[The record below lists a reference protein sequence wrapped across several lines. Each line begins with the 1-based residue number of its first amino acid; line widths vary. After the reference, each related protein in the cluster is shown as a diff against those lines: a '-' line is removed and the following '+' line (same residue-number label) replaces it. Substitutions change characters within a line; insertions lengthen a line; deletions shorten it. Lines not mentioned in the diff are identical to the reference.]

1 MAEISNTPVLTNGI
15 AGWNPQ
21 GSNIERLM
29 DNAAYTSAH
38 PDDTLVLV
46 GPSRFVDV
54 NPANL
59 KPVGLLQSFSVT
71 QQRQVTP
78 AMAIGSS
85 RLFMLPQKAQTSFQI
100 GRLLVKGR
108 NLQRALLRGIS
119 AVGDVDV
126 SDKLNPFE
134 LAHAQGNPGMVFNM
148 DSELG
153 LIPFGMA
160 VMFRNKA
167 GQDLG
172 SFYLESCMF
181 QSYQIGLQAGQN
193 TIVEEIAGACDR
205 INPISLSTEY
215 VGNFFKPAGTTP
227 DPAFSVSGGATD
239 FEMKSVIK

>member
-1 MAEISNTPVLTNGI
+1 MAEQSKTPIHNQGF

-21 GSNIERLM
+21 GTNIERLM

-54 NPANL
+54 TPENL
-59 KPVGLLQSFSVT
+59 KAVGLLQTMTVS

-85 RLFMLPQKAQTSFQI
+85 RMYMLPMKAQTSFSI
-100 GRLLVKGR
+100 ERLFCKGR

-119 AVGDVDV
+119 AVGDNEVHGV
-126 SDKLNPFE
+126 LNPLE
-134 LAHAQGNPGMVFNM
+134 NAHAAGNPGMVFNM

-160 VMFRNKA
+160 VMFRNKS
-167 GQDLG
+167 GQDIG

-181 QSYQIGLQAGQN
+181 QSYQIGISAGQN
-193 TIVEEIAGACDR
+193 TIVEGIQGVCDR
-205 INPISLSTEY
+205 INPITLSTNY
-215 VGNFFKPAGTTP
+215 TGTFFNPTGG
-227 DPAFSVSGGATD
+227 DNAFSVSSTATD
-239 FEMKSVIK
+239 YEMKSVIK

>member
-1 MAEISNTPVLTNGI
+1 MAEQSKTPVLTNGI
-15 AGWNPQ
+15 TGWNPQ
-21 GSNIERLM
+21 GSNIERLQ

-54 NPANL
+54 SPENL
-59 KPVGLLQSFSVT
+59 KPVGLLQSMSVS

-85 RLFMLPQKAQTSFQI
+85 RMFMLPAKAQTTFQI
-100 GRLLVKGR
+100 SRMFVKGR

-119 AVGDVDV
+119 AVADKDV
-126 SDKLNPFE
+126 SDSLNDLE
-134 LAHAQGNPGMVFNM
+134 RAHAPGNPGMVFNM

-160 VMFRNKA
+160 VMFRNKS
-167 GQDLG
+167 GQDIG

-181 QSYQIGLQAGQN
+181 ESYQIGLQAGQN
-193 TIVEEIAGACDR
+193 VVVEEIAGRCDR

-215 VGNFFKPAGTTP
+215 VGNFFKQGGTG
-227 DPAFSVSGGATD
+227 DAAFTVSGGATD